1 METIERIRMNEEQ
14 MKEYF
19 DYLVALRDSGA
30 TNMWGAAPYL
40 EMQFGIS
47 RSEARK
53 VLIAWIDSFS
63 KMNTSS

>member
-14 MKEYF
+14 TKEYF
-19 DYLVALRDSGA
+19 DYLVELRDSGE
-30 TNMWGAAPYL
+30 TNMWGAAPYIQR
-40 EMQFGIS
+40 EFGIS

>member
-19 DYLVALRDSGA
+19 DYLVELRDSGE
-30 TNMWGAAPYL
+30 TNMYGAAPYIQR
-40 EMQFGIS
+40 EFGIS
-47 RSEARK
+47 RTEARK
-53 VLIAWIDSFS
+53 ILVAWIDSFS